1 MVNCVQQHCTASI
14 FMAGEKK
21 KEQKNLTCIQVKLRR
36 ELPVGRQNIIT
47 S

>member
-21 KEQKNLTCIQVKLRR
+21 KRTKKPNLYSSETAQGIACR
-36 ELPVGRQNIIT
+36 
-47 S
+47 